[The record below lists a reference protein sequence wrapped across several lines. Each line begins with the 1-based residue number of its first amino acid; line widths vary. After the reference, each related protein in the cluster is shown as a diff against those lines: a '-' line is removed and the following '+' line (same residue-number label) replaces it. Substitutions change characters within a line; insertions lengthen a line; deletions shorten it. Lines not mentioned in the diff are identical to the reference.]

1 MTPGYCLRVIPLL
14 LAAVAVGL
22 GNLAASIGIGVAGVD
37 TRTRLRVGIV
47 FGIFEAGM
55 PVVGLLIGRRLATEL
70 GEDVRWAGAALLIAI
85 GAISLVRSVLEGRQ
99 HPDQEPRAPAP
110 APAGPG
116 LGRLLLS
123 GLALSMDNLVIGFAL
138 GTYGV
143 GVAAGALVIGVVSV
157 AMSLAGLELGGLL
170 GRWAGRRSEQMSGV
184 ILILVGAAIAGGLG

>member
-1 MTPGYCLRVIPLL
+1 LRVIPLL

-22 GNLAASIGIGVAGVD
+22 GNLAASVAIGVAGVD
-37 TRTRLRVGIV
+37 TRTRLRVAIV

-85 GAISLVRSVLEGRQ
+85 GAVSLIRSVREGRQ
-99 HPDQEPRAPAP
+99 HPDQEPRAPE
-110 APAGPG
+110 PAGPG
-116 LGRLLLS
+116 LSRLLLS

-143 GVAAGALVIGVVSV
+143 GILEGALVIGAVSV

-170 GRWAGRRSEQMSGV
+170 GRWAGRRTEQVSGV
-184 ILILVGAAIAGGLG
+184 ILILVGAAIAAGLG

>member
-1 MTPGYCLRVIPLL
+1 MIPLL

-22 GNLAASIGIGVAGVD
+22 GNLAASVAIGVAGVD
-37 TRTRLRVGIV
+37 TRTRLRVAIV

-55 PVVGLLIGRRLATEL
+55 PVVGLLIGRRLAAEL

-85 GAISLVRSVLEGRQ
+85 GAVSLIRSVREGRQ
-99 HPDQEPRAPAP
+99 HPDQEPRVPE
-110 APAGPG
+110 PAGSG

-143 GVAAGALVIGVVSV
+143 GILEGALVIG
-157 AMSLAGLELGGLL
+157 AAG
-170 GRWAGRRSEQMSGV
+170 AGRPARP
-184 ILILVGAAIAGGLG
+184 VGRAADRTGERRDPDPGRRGHRRRTRLTSPRAAAPPWGRI